1 MIFLKDFAKL
11 WVNSNNNV
19 LYVRYLIDFLQL
31 SQTLAKRLVKKFV
44 PLQSFRLSAE
54 SFILYTQ
61 KMKFS
66 IKDLF
71 SKCDQIR
78 GKLRIW
84 SHFLKKF
91 LMENCI
97 FLCSVISNPVTC
109 DMRSFATTVHDCMLD
124 MDLDLRCSGACKS
137 AFCDLISMFWSCPI
151 LDRLS

>member
-11 WVNSNNNV
+11 WVNSYI
-19 LYVRYLIDFLQL
+19 LYVRCLIDFLQL
-31 SQTLAKRLVKKFV
+31 FQTLAKRLVKKFV

-54 SFILYTQ
+54 SFILHTQ

-71 SKCDQIR
+71 SKSDQIR

-109 DMRSFATTVHDCMLD
+109 DMRSFATTVHDVVGFVNRPFGIWFQC
-124 MDLDLRCSGACKS
+124 
-137 AFCDLISMFWSCPI
+137 FEVVQFLIV
-151 LDRLS
+151 